1 MSRYIDAE
9 TIKVSITRYGECV
22 VKHKHLNFIKEM
34 VKEIISDVCFAID
47 AQPTVDVVPVVRCKD
62 CKYRRGDGFCK
73 KYQRNIDGSTTM
85 WFAPDNDWFCAD
97 GERATD

>member
-47 AQPTVDVVPVVRCKD
+47 AQPTVDAVPVVRCRE
-62 CKYRRGDGFCK
+62 CKHRFVDGTQVRFNVCELNHNRV
-73 KYQRNIDGSTTM
+73 QSD
-85 WFAPDNDWFCAD
+85 DWYCAD
-97 GERATD
+97 GEKAKE

>member
-1 MSRYIDAE
+1 MNRYINAE

-47 AQPTVDVVPVVRCKD
+47 AQPTVDAVKVVRCKD
-62 CKYRRGDGFCK
+62 CKHKYPYNNVWMCRFGLMIPSPDGFCS
-73 KYQRNIDGSTTM
+73 Y
-85 WFAPDNDWFCAD
+85 
-97 GERATD
+97 GEKVSE